1 MPLSQIDHIVVVML
15 ENRSFDNVLGWLYDA
30 RNAPPFQTPP
40 NGATFNGLS
49 GANASNPYN
58 NQQVPAQYG
67 SANTTPNP
75 DPHEMYQFV
84 YAQLNGGPPNLPFP
98 PPQLPPCADA
108 PTPNMQG
115 FIDNYADALST
126 EAPEQDPTAIMD
138 CFTPAQLPVISAL
151 ANAYATCDAW
161 FCSVPSQTYTN
172 RSFVHAGTASGYVNN
187 MWKNPGHFP
196 PIEFFVNDTATIFNL
211 LENAG
216 VSWRIYYG
224 GPLFLCQAFL
234 NQNQLR
240 PFGLDKS
247 QRRFFPFANFA
258 ADAADASSFPSYVFI
273 EPNFI
278 GNPWTGPENDEHP
291 QATPT
296 EEGGAS
302 NVEYGEELLSNIYWT
317 LRGNEELWNSTLLV
331 ILFDEHGGTFDHVP
345 PPCTISP
352 DGVTVANAG
361 GYSFGFDRLGV
372 RVPAVLVSPLID
384 QQVVHTQFDHTT
396 VLRSVIERFLPAGT
410 TLGQREANAASLDAV
425 INLTTPRTDDPAIP
439 KITIAWTPDD
449 FTIDDPKLSDFQRE
463 LLAHAIVA
471 AGDAAKHLGIA
482 GDVLDFLAHV
492 AGDIAGLFARLDRRS
507 DALPI
512 IRRLLDLEQRIL
524 GDQRIV

>member
-1 MPLSQIDHIVVVML
+1 MPLSQIEHIVVVML

-40 NGATFNGLS
+40 NDATFDGLS

-58 NQQVPAQYG
+58 GRNVPAAYG

-75 DPHEMYQFV
+75 DPNEEYQYV
-84 YAQLNGGPPNLPFP
+84 YAQLNGGAGILPFP
-98 PPQLPPCADA
+98 PPPLPSCTD
-108 PTPNMQG
+108 TPPPDMQG
-115 FIDNYADALST
+115 FINDYAEALQT
-126 EAPEQDPTAIMD
+126 EAPHQDPTAIMD
-138 CFTPAQLPVISAL
+138 CFTPAQLPVISTL

-187 MWKNPGHFP
+187 SWKNPGFP
-196 PIEFFVNDTATIFNL
+196 PLEFFVNDTPTIYNL

-224 GPLFLCQAFL
+224 TALFLCQAFL
-234 NQNQLR
+234 NQHQLR
-240 PFGLDKS
+240 PFALDSS
-247 QRRFFPFANFA
+247 QRRFFPFAQFA
-258 ADAADASSFPSYVFI
+258 ADAADASTFPSYVFI

-361 GYSFGFDRLGV
+361 GYSFNFDRLGV

-384 QQVVHTQFDHTT
+384 QQVVHTQFDHTS
-396 VLRSVIERFLPAGT
+396 VLRTAIERFLPNGT
-410 TLGQREANAASLDAV
+410 TLGQRETAASSLDAI
-425 INLTTPRTDDPAIP
+425 INRTTPRTDDPGVP
-439 KITIAWTPDD
+439 KITIGWTPDD
-449 FTIDDPKLSDFQRE
+449 FTIEDPKLSKFQRE
-463 LLAHAIVA
+463 LLAHAIIA
-471 AGDAAKHLGIA
+471 AGDAAKDLGIA
-482 GDVLDFLAHV
+482 GPILDFLAHL
-492 AGDIAGLFARLDRRS
+492 AGDVAGLFAWLDRRS
-507 DALPI
+507 DAI
-512 IRRLLDLEQRIL
+512 GIVRHLLTLEEHL
-524 GDQRIV
+524 FGDQRIV